1 MAWAPTRTYMCFAR
15 MRPLPQFL
23 YDLLPIRKL
32 FYLAAIFFLPI
43 PFMALLEKQLYVKK
57 STIPNSGKG
66 LFTRKAISKGTRIV
80 EYKGVISSWKDV
92 KDEDGKNGYIFFV
105 NRKHVINALP
115 TLKALARYANDAN
128 GLTRVKG
135 TKNNAEYETEGT
147 KAYILCKRD
156 IPANSEIFVDYGNDY
171 WKVIRQ
177 NIKMWEREAKRA
189 AEKLER
195 EKTREEARKAK
206 KAAKAGKSATKKSAR
221 KKSATKKVTTKKAT
235 RATKKK

>member
-1 MAWAPTRTYMCFAR
+1 
-15 MRPLPQFL
+15 
-23 YDLLPIRKL
+23 LPIGKL
-32 FYLAAIFFLPI
+32 FYLAAVFSLPN
-43 PFMALLEKQLYVKK
+43 PCMALLEKQLYVKK

-135 TKNNAEYETEGT
+135 TKNNAEYETEGI

-156 IPANSEIFVDYGNDY
+156 IPANSEIFVDYGDDY

-189 AEKLER
+189 AEKIA
-195 EKTREEARKAK
+195 REEARKAK
-206 KAAKAGKSATKKSAR
+206 KAAKAGKSTTKKSAK
-221 KKSATKKVTTKKAT
+221 KKSAAKKSTTKKAT
-235 RATKKK
+235 TKKATKAAKKK